1 MTRNKDI
8 LHCLPLLASVLARR
22 YGVTVLVGGSQ
33 ASTDGKTIHLP
44 SLPIDCDDEWLALVR
59 GYVDHES
66 AHIRHTDFSAFRNAQ
81 LDTVTG
87 NIFNALEDWRVEK
100 CLSAIFP
107 GCRRNLDWLIRRFFT
122 ELPTQAGEISPA
134 CVVSRHVLLT
144 VRSWD
149 VPEVAAALQVSRM
162 ALTALS
168 QESARRIE
176 GILEKVRSHCPDTLA
191 TINYARQLAAC
202 IPREAAAMPVP
213 ASADKETPSPADGKR
228 TPLRST
234 GHAAAAAD
242 NDASTRTSSDTAQD
256 TQKTGQDAADNL
268 PQQLGEWLANR
279 LSTISGR
286 HPSQDTA
293 VSVCSALPV
302 PELPENERKE
312 ALRSSQALRIRLNGL
327 LQARAA
333 RRCRLGRRGSLHSGS
348 LYRSV
353 TGNPRL
359 FLSETVRPAL
369 NTAVHILLD
378 CSGSM
383 SGEAMLLARQ
393 ACFAVAVALSGIKGV
408 NPAVTAFPAGRGTN
422 NVFSLLRHGERMT
435 GRFAVCAA
443 GGTPLGPALWWVLQ
457 TLHAQPEG
465 RKILLILT
473 DGVPDSFRPCEAA
486 INNAVRLGVEVYG
499 IGIRHEAIR
508 RLLPDRHKVIRRLT
522 ELAPAMFHLLQTA
535 FLQGDHA

>member
-202 IPREAAAMPVP
+202 IP
-213 ASADKETPSPADGKR
+213 GKQR
-228 TPLRST
+228 PCLYRPPQTKR
-234 GHAAAAAD
+234 
-242 NDASTRTSSDTAQD
+242 R
-256 TQKTGQDAADNL
+256 L
-268 PQQLGEWLANR
+268 PPPTESRR
-279 LSTISGR
+279 LSKVPDMPPQPRITTHQREPPPIPRRTRKKQDRTLPTICRSNW
-286 HPSQDTA
+286 
-293 VSVCSALPV
+293 
-302 PELPENERKE
+302 ENG
-312 ALRSSQALRIRLNGL
+312 LRIAFQPFPAGIH
-327 LQARAA
+327 
-333 RRCRLGRRGSLHSGS
+333 RRIRRYPS
-348 LYRSV
+348 
-353 TGNPRL
+353 
-359 FLSETVRPAL
+359 
-369 NTAVHILLD
+369 
-378 CSGSM
+378 
-383 SGEAMLLARQ
+383 
-393 ACFAVAVALSGIKGV
+393 VALSLCPNCRKTKGK
-408 NPAVTAFPAGRGTN
+408 R
-422 NVFSLLRHGERMT
+422 RYE
-435 GRFAVCAA
+435 
-443 GGTPLGPALWWVLQ
+443 
-457 TLHAQPEG
+457 
-465 RKILLILT
+465 
-473 DGVPDSFRPCEAA
+473 
-486 INNAVRLGVEVYG
+486 AVRPSEY
-499 IGIRHEAIR
+499 A
-508 RLLPDRHKVIRRLT
+508 
-522 ELAPAMFHLLQTA
+522 
-535 FLQGDHA
+535 

>member
-1 MTRNKDI
+1 MPGNRDI
-8 LHCLPLLASVLARR
+8 LRCLPLLASVLGRR
-22 YGVTVLVGGSQ
+22 YGVSVHVGGNR
-33 ASTDGKTIHLP
+33 ACTDGKTIRVP
-44 SLPIDCDDEWLALVR
+44 SLPMDDNDEWLALAR
-59 GYVDHES
+59 GYLDHEA
-66 AHIRHTDFSAFRNAQ
+66 AHIRHTDFAAMREAR
-81 LDTVTG
+81 LDALTG
-87 NIFNALEDWRVEK
+87 NLFNALEDWRVEK

-107 GCRRNLDWLIRRFFT
+107 GCRRNLNWLIRRFFT
-122 ELPTQAGEISPA
+122 ELPRKAGEISPA

-213 ASADKETPSPADGKR
+213 ASADKETP
-228 TPLRST
+228 LRST

-302 PELPENERKE
+302 PELPEDERKE

-327 LQARAA
+327 LQAQAA